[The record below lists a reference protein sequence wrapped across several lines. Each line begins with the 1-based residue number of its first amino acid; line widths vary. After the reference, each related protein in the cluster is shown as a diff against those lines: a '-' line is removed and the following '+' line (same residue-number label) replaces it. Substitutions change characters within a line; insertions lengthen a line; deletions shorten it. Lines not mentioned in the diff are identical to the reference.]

1 MVYLDS
7 CIAIY
12 LIEEHPL
19 YLPSIEHNLMAD
31 VDVCVSDLVVLE
43 CLVKPLKQQNVG
55 LIAKFKNEFEGFVNL
70 PINPAIYLAAAQL
83 RADHGLKTPD
93 ALHLACAIHHGCT
106 EFWTNDDRLSR
117 AAASN
122 NLRLV
127 NLTQTT

>member
-19 YLPSIEHNLMAD
+19 YLPSIEQHLVAD
-31 VDVCVSDLVVLE
+31 VDICVSDLVVLE

-93 ALHLACAIHHGCT
+93 ALHVACAIYHGCT
-106 EFWTNDDRLSR
+106 EFWTNDDRLSL
-117 AAASN
+117 AALAN